1 MGGRDK
7 AELPVSSFGAPRHS
21 SISPFFA
28 TSTHS
33 DAITGIVKQCAHKR
47 HHTKYHTLSLGTI
60 VRDYR

>member
-7 AELPVSSFGAPRHS
+7 AVLPVSSFGAPRHS

-33 DAITGIVKQCAHKR
+33 DAINGIVA
-47 HHTKYHTLSLGTI
+47 TLNLINKLTRLKD
-60 VRDYR
+60 VLAQN